1 MWSLLD
7 YLGELTAL
15 SSFHKS
21 VLTYLC
27 GMSTKYIECCFWGS
41 EFFRSKFQVL
51 RSSLVLIEAI
61 IILQF
66 DS

>member
-1 MWSLLD
+1 MWTLLD

-27 GMSTKYIECCFWGS
+27 GMSTKYIECCFGGLS
-41 EFFRSKFQVL
+41 FLGLNFKF
-51 RSSLVLIEAI
+51 
-61 IILQF
+61 
-66 DS
+66 